1 MGRDIVA
8 RVQRHCPFLPWSLA
22 VTAAFHNGDRIRVST
37 VDDDGVPIVRYGTVG
52 AELPADGPVVV
63 LFDDL
68 LGGDIVDRSEI
79 MLVSLDSVELR
90 LRGSDLLTDESMR
103 SGLAAMWRAEADVA
117 GLTVAALFAMGDHG
131 AGVRNGADWL
141 LAEFTHCGDT
151 WVVRA
156 TMIDGETT
164 TVVVR
169 ADRSNRWDGF
179 IY

>member
-1 MGRDIVA
+1 MA
-8 RVQRHCPFLPWSLA
+8 LHS
-22 VTAAFHNGDRIRVST
+22 GDRIRVST

-52 AELPADGPVVV
+52 AELPDDGPVVV

-79 MLVSLDSVELR
+79 VLVALDSVELR
-90 LRGSDLLTDESMR
+90 LRGTDLLSDLAMR

-117 GLTVAALFAMGDHG
+117 GLAIAALHALGTHG
-131 AGVRNGADWL
+131 AGVCNGDDWL
-141 LAEFTHCGDT
+141 LAEFTHNADT
-151 WVVRA
+151 WLVRA
-156 TMIDGETT
+156 TIEPDETT

-179 IY
+179 IH

>member
-1 MGRDIVA
+1 MA
-8 RVQRHCPFLPWSLA
+8 S
-22 VTAAFHNGDRIRVST
+22 AFRNGDRIRVST

-79 MLVSLDSVELR
+79 VLVSLDSVELR
-90 LRGSDLLTDESMR
+90 LRGADLLTDESMR

-117 GLTVAALFAMGDHG
+117 GLSVAALFAMGDRG
-131 AGVRNGADWL
+131 AGVRNGTDWL
-141 LAEFTHCGDT
+141 LAEFTHFGDT
-151 WVVRA
+151 WIVRA
-156 TMIDGETT
+156 SILDDQTT
-164 TVVVR
+164 TVVIR

-179 IY
+179 IH